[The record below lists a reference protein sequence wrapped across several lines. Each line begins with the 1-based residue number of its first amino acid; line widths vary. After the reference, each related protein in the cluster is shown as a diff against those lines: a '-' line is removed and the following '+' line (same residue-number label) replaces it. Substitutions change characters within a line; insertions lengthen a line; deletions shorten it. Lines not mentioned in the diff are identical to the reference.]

1 MKFHEKASTHVKE
14 FTMKKFIKLDCGF
27 EPMGA
32 TDLSDIVD
40 EVLKTLGGVEKS
52 KHKVLE
58 ERQLCTLGCIIERA
72 KRVDGPVR
80 FTDVMDCLKTS
91 CGLKHRD
98 YFYRYEEGLEDEK
111 LVAPVRATRGKNLY
125 MPTVRGIVIYNAV
138 LTLGLMGT
146 DPQAFV
152 QHAIVMLGFLRLLLE
167 TRKDVFDKLLGEDEN
182 LGVFFTKTIEYT
194 LSALSKGEDVNQ
206 TIAFLTKRVVTAD
219 GEEIRG
225 FDMVEYLASVA
236 VNLYLSC
243 AREII
248 EYLNLNNFL
257 KIGKVLEDL
266 RNNEPGG
273 SQG

>member
-1 MKFHEKASTHVKE
+1 
-14 FTMKKFIKLDCGF
+14 MKKFIKLDCGF
-27 EPMGA
+27 ELMG
-32 TDLSDIVD
+32 TTKWDGIVD
-40 EVLKTLGGVEKS
+40 ETLKTLEGVEES

-72 KRVDGPVR
+72 KRVNGPVR

-98 YFYRYEEGLEDEK
+98 YFYRYEEDIEDEK
-111 LVAPVRATRGKNLY
+111 LVVPVKATRGKNLY
-125 MPTVRGIVIYNAV
+125 MPTVRGVVIYNAV
-138 LTLGLMGT
+138 LTLGLIGV

-182 LGVFFTKTIEYT
+182 LGVLFTKTIEYT

-225 FDMVEYLASVA
+225 FDVVEYLTSVI
-236 VNLYLSC
+236 VNMYLAC
-243 AREII
+243 TRGLI
-248 EYLNLNNFL
+248 EYLNLDNFL
-257 KIGKVLEDL
+257 KINKALDDL